1 MSDNSWVG
9 FSVRQPP
16 APAEVG
22 FFRVTADRKLHNV
35 TVDDIATGNHILIPF
50 GVVEQLAAAI
60 MAARNA

>member
-1 MSDNSWVG
+1 
-9 FSVRQPP
+9 
-16 APAEVG
+16 
-22 FFRVTADRKLHNV
+22 VTADRKLHNV